1 LAREVIVRRR
11 AFTLIELLVVIGI
24 IIALAA
30 LLLPAVHRAYLAAQR
45 TAIAADLQVIA
56 NALDAYRNDFGDYPR
71 PGGKS
76 KFSGLAGAL
85 PDANGNLPGGA
96 VVSGPQILCGALVAP
111 GPASE
116 DGKDGP
122 GFRLRGVTGKVYG
135 PYIPADRFTVGRI
148 DTSHQTDDA
157 SFVTTAPPPNGD
169 PLSDSTAVLADR
181 MGRVILYYPGHKG
194 AHPSSEPHSYVA
206 TFWRPRPTTPPDPP
220 DRTPPLGWYNVPLG
234 PNPDDKVET
243 GLEPRWNVM
252 DGPANPML
260 LPPYLFRQL
269 LGAAADGSLAPG
281 NIAIDAPY
289 LLISAGT
296 ASPQD
301 LHGPFGLPDNVANVP
316 LYTPSR
322 NPTK

>member
-1 LAREVIVRRR
+1 MIWVEPEGKTDGSNVIVSPAAELLMAFRSVPAEPSSASEFTTHVVLSNVRGSSPSIAARRRNARAPFFGDNVFVGIVAPLLGVFGSSNTEAPIFGLLGRYCNEIRESTALKPMVICGAPGCVVAIMWLHVYSAPSLIRFSFLLHILLANSYGTLRIVPETSLGDLAREVIVRRR

-122 GFRLRGVTGKVYG
+122 GFRLRGVTG
-135 PYIPADRFTVGRI
+135 
-148 DTSHQTDDA
+148 
-157 SFVTTAPPPNGD
+157 
-169 PLSDSTAVLADR
+169 
-181 MGRVILYYPGHKG
+181 
-194 AHPSSEPHSYVA
+194 
-206 TFWRPRPTTPPDPP
+206 
-220 DRTPPLGWYNVPLG
+220 
-234 PNPDDKVET
+234 
-243 GLEPRWNVM
+243 
-252 DGPANPML
+252 
-260 LPPYLFRQL
+260 
-269 LGAAADGSLAPG
+269 
-281 NIAIDAPY
+281 
-289 LLISAGT
+289 
-296 ASPQD
+296 
-301 LHGPFGLPDNVANVP
+301 
-316 LYTPSR
+316 
-322 NPTK
+322 